1 MGRKRAGAGPRR
13 EQAEYAGE
21 YGGRAGADFSARLA
35 AASRQPTGTGAA
47 QARSS
52 HVDVVIAAARRR
64 AAELPALPEPTDAD
78 LTDTER
84 WEMAEILGLGHGGS
98 GRPDRGR
105 PDGLTP
111 SA

>member
-35 AASRQPTGTGAA
+35 GAAPRQPTGTGTA
-47 QARSS
+47 QARFP

-84 WEMAEILGLGHGGS
+84 WEVAEILGLGHGEAGL
-98 GRPDRGR
+98 PR